1 MIESYV
7 FNLGIE
13 AAKTMNIIYS
23 MSNATLSANSFYTGF
38 QFVNTSSLINNA
50 VRGLPQST
58 NSLTGPL
65 LYQIAV
71 ARSFDTGIYFGSF
84 PFIDGTSLS
93 STEITRYSKITPNIT
108 LSNIQMVPTA
118 TYEIVSEINQSDFTP
133 SFLRNSSHY
142 YDSQN
147 FYFINYNN
155 NFKISEYLSFGY
167 SAYNKSTSNSTFGI
181 ALYNILQ
188 VPIAEINA
196 LTPALDST
204 FQNLIQ
210 QLALFSNISYN
221 TANLLTNFSD
231 NNIVVQESFLNFANI
246 NLSI

>member
-1 MIESYV
+1 
-7 FNLGIE
+7 
-13 AAKTMNIIYS
+13 
-23 MSNATLSANSFYTGF
+23 
-38 QFVNTSSLINNA
+38 
-50 VRGLPQST
+50 
-58 NSLTGPL
+58 
-65 LYQIAV
+65 
-71 ARSFDTGIYFGSF
+71 
-84 PFIDGTSLS
+84 
-93 STEITRYSKITPNIT
+93 
-108 LSNIQMVPTA
+108 MVPTA